1 MKSFEAGSNACL
13 SVGLVCR
20 LRPQPWSASISAASQ
35 PQPSQRLSLMRD
47 DDEVIR
53 LCSLSPRGFAP
64 CAPRHFSLVFFS
76 FLSLIFI
83 YFMLCFPHCAPFS
96 TWLCQSKYGVSWC
109 DIFFLGGATRLSYE
123 FWQVRKW
130 MSSPYLPPPWT
141 SVPSVDQQWEP
152 NQPESCIAGVT
163 CSWQIPRKTPES
175 FYFFFFLSWGRAR
188 ED

>member
-152 NQPESCIAGVT
+152 NQPESWIAGVT

-175 FYFFFFLSWGRAR
+175 FYFFFLSWGRAR

>member
-1 MKSFEAGSNACL
+1 MCPAALFFGL
-13 SVGLVCR
+13 S
-20 LRPQPWSASISAASQ
+20 
-35 PQPSQRLSLMRD
+35 
-47 DDEVIR
+47 
-53 LCSLSPRGFAP
+53 
-64 CAPRHFSLVFFS
+64 S

-83 YFMLCFPHCAPFS
+83 YFVLCFPHCAPFS

-109 DIFFLGGATRLSYE
+109 DIFFHGGATRLSYE

-130 MSSPYLPPPWT
+130 TSSPYLPPPWT

-152 NQPESCIAGVT
+152 NQPESWIAGVT

-175 FYFFFFLSWGRAR
+175 FFIFYFFFLSWGRAR